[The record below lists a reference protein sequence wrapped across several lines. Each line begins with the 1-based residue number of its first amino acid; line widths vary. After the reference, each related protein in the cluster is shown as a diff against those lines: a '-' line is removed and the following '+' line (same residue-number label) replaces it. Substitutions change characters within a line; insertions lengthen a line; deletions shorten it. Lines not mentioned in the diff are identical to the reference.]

1 MQTKLWETGARLRV
15 RFIDGAPPLR
25 ARVLRVA
32 RIWTAYANL
41 ALEPSDDED
50 AELRVSFEGKGGY
63 SYSYVGAQSL
73 LIPRTQATVVLGWVR
88 EASAIDELESVVL
101 HEFGHALGLL
111 HEHNNPDGDIPWNK
125 AAVYRDLGGPPQ
137 QWTKMDVDNQIFS
150 TWDRKLFPFTKPFD
164 PHSIMA
170 YSIPATWT
178 KKGFLTGRNMMLSQG
193 DKEFIGRLYP
203 YD

>member
-1 MQTKLWETGARLRV
+1 
-15 RFIDGAPPLR
+15 
-25 ARVLRVA
+25 
-32 RIWTAYANL
+32 
-41 ALEPSDDED
+41 
-50 AELRVSFEGKGGY
+50 
-63 SYSYVGAQSL
+63 
-73 LIPRTQATVVLGWVR
+73 VVLGWVR